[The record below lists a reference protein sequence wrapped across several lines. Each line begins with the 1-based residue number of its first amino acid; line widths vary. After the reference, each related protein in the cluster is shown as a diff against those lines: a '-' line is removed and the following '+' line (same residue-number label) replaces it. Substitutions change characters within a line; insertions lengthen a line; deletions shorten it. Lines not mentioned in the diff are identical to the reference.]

1 MKTEN
6 SDTRELILE
15 KTYLLLL
22 LKGVDSV
29 SISDIQKK
37 TGISRGLLYH
47 YFGNKEAL
55 FQAIAE
61 KYLIN
66 LLQLPKDLLHD
77 MTLSELIEYYIYT
90 YADLIQKAWG
100 QYSDQ
105 YQITIANYDFLIFRL
120 SELNPDLKERFK
132 VLWEDEVKVWERA
145 LVNSQIKSELR
156 DLGEPYET
164 AKYFQYLINGI
175 WMNSVTQGTD
185 RGLIVTLEQTLKGFY
200 RLLKR

>member
-1 MKTEN
+1 MTEN
-6 SDTRELILE
+6 TDTKALILE

-22 LKGVDSV
+22 LKGIDSV
-29 SISDIQKK
+29 SISDIQKA
-37 TGISRGLLYH
+37 TGLSRGLLYH
-47 YFGNKEAL
+47 YFGNKEQL

-66 LLQLPKDLLHD
+66 LLRMPADSLKDY
-77 MTLSELIEYYIYT
+77 TLSELIEYYIYT
-90 YADLIQKAWG
+90 YADLIKQAWG
-100 QYSDQ
+100 QYADD

-120 SELNPDLKERFK
+120 SELNPELKEKFK
-132 VLWEDEVKVWERA
+132 AIWEDEVMIWEQA
-145 LVNSQIKSELR
+145 LVNSQIRSELR
-156 DLGEPYET
+156 DIGEPHET

-185 RGLIVTLEQTLKGFY
+185 EGLIQTLEKTLKGFY

>member
-1 MKTEN
+1 MAEN
-6 SDTRELILE
+6 IDTKELILE

-29 SISDIQKK
+29 SISDIQKE
-37 TGISRGLLYH
+37 TGLSRGLLYH

-66 LLQLPKDLLHD
+66 LLKLPADSLSGY
-77 MTLSELIEYYIYT
+77 TLSELIEYYIFT
-90 YADLIQKAWG
+90 YADLINQAWG
-100 QYSDQ
+100 KYACD

-120 SELNPDLKERFK
+120 SELNPELKEKFK
-132 VLWEDEVKVWERA
+132 AIWEDEVHIWEKA
-145 LVNSQIKSELR
+145 LVNSQIKYELR
-156 DLGEPYET
+156 EIGEPYET

-185 RGLIVTLEQTLKGFY
+185 QGLIETLEKTLKGFY